1 MRVRGRILPAA
12 TNGHATGVS
21 SVVSRMLAWTASEKK
36 LSIFM
41 TPQMKLS
48 CLASVVII
56 II

>member
-21 SVVSRMLAWTASEKK
+21 SVVSRMLAWTASERKP
-36 LSIFM
+36 SIFM

-48 CLASVVII
+48 CLESLVII